1 MTIRSKLTL
10 QFAVIFSFILIL
22 FSVFIYVFV
31 SLYQER
37 DFQQNLKNRANIVAH
52 VYLDAN
58 QVSQET
64 YRKILRQ
71 YNQSLPY
78 EIVNVYDNTGKLVF
92 QEGEGRLPVSKEIL
106 SALQQNIEVMQL
118 VQGRQLVGVPYFDAK
133 NKKKYLVIA
142 SSIDANSRQQ
152 LRELRLI
159 LSFGCLIAVVIV
171 LAAGWVFARQ
181 ALRPITKVVQEVEKI
196 SASDLHLRLTDS
208 VGKDEL
214 SHLAHTFNKM
224 LDRLEQAFA
233 MQKTFISNASHELR
247 TPLTAMIGE
256 LEVALMK
263 PRAAHEYERVLHATL
278 NEAKL
283 LTQLSNGLLQIA
295 QASFDISK
303 IELKKVRFDEVVFL
317 ASEEVKKRHR
327 QAKIDI
333 NFENLP
339 EDESKLF
346 CKANE
351 SLLLI
356 AFINVFENACKFSPP
371 EGLISA
377 TIHVTPAQLQLRV
390 QDRGVGIKN
399 EDLQH
404 VFVPF
409 FRADNVRDISGHGI
423 GLPLAEKIIKLH
435 QGTIQINSALH
446 VGTEVL
452 ISLPAAF

>member
-1 MTIRSKLTL
+1 MTIRTKLTL
-10 QFAVIFSFILIL
+10 QFTGIFSFILVL
-22 FSVFIYVFV
+22 FSIFIYVFV
-31 SLYQER
+31 ALYQES

-58 QVSQET
+58 RVSQET

-71 YNQSLPY
+71 YNQTLPY
-78 EIVNVYDNTGKLVF
+78 EIVNVFNEAGELVF
-92 QEGEGRLPVSKEIL
+92 QEGEGSLPINQLLISE
-106 SALQQNIEVMQL
+106 LQQGREIMQ
-118 VQGRQLVGVPYFDAK
+118 QIRGRQLVGVQYFDVK
-133 NKKKYLVIA
+133 NQKQYLVIA
-142 SSIDANSRQQ
+142 SSIDVNSRQQ

-159 LSFGCLIAVVIV
+159 LLIGCLVAVVIV
-171 LAAGWVFARQ
+171 LAAGWLFARQ

-196 SASDLHLRLTDS
+196 SASDLHLRLTDAD
-208 VGKDEL
+208 GKDEL

-247 TPLTAMIGE
+247 TPLTAMMGE

-263 PRAAHEYERVLHATL
+263 SRTAHEYERVLQATL
-278 NEAKL
+278 IEAQL
-283 LTQLSNGLLQIA
+283 LTRLSNGLLQIA

-303 IELKKVRFDEVVFL
+303 IKLSKVRFDEVVYQ
-317 ASEEVKKRHR
+317 ASEEIKKRHR
-327 QAKIDI
+327 QANLEI

-339 EDESKLF
+339 EDETKLL
-346 CKANE
+346 CLANE

-356 AFINVFENACKFSPP
+356 AFINVFENACKFSPVQ
-371 EGLISA
+371 GLISA
-377 TIHVTPAQLQLRV
+377 TINITDKDLQLRV
-390 QDRGVGIKN
+390 KDRGVGIKD
-399 EDLQH
+399 EDIKH

-435 QGTIQINSALH
+435 QGYIQINSVLH

>member
-1 MTIRSKLTL
+1 MTIRTKLTL
-10 QFAVIFSFILIL
+10 QFAGIFSFILIL

-31 SLYQER
+31 ALYQER
-37 DFQQNLKNRANIVAH
+37 DFQENLKNRANIVAH

-71 YNQSLPY
+71 YNQALPN
-78 EIVNVYDNTGKLVF
+78 EIVNVYDAAGKLVF
-92 QEGEGRLPVSKEIL
+92 QEGDGNLPVDQTII
-106 SALQQNIEVMQL
+106 SALQEGREVSQL
-118 VQGRQLVGVPYFDAK
+118 VHGRQFVGIPYFDVK
-133 NKKKYLVIA
+133 NKQQYLIVA

-152 LRELRLI
+152 LRELRII
-159 LSFGCLIAVVIV
+159 LTVGCLVAVVIV
-171 LAAGWVFARQ
+171 LAVGWAFARQ
-181 ALRPITKVVQEVEKI
+181 ALRPITKVVREVEKI

-208 VGKDEL
+208 DGKDEL

-263 PRAAHEYERVLHATL
+263 PRGPHEYERVLHATL
-278 NEAKL
+278 DEAKL

-303 IELKKVRFDEVVFL
+303 IDLKRVRFDEVVYL

-327 QAKIDI
+327 QANIEI

-339 EDESKLF
+339 EDENKLF
-346 CKANE
+346 CMANE

-356 AFINVFENACKFSPP
+356 AFINVFENACKFSPNQQ
-371 EGLISA
+371 LISA
-377 TIHVTPAQLQLRV
+377 TISISRVQLQLRV

-435 QGTIQINSALH
+435 QGTIQVHSMIN
-446 VGTEVL
+446 VGTEVI
-452 ISLPAAF
+452 ISLPTSF